1 MAIYNNTNYSTVY
14 IVIRNYLEGVS
25 IIMIKILVVED
36 EFPIVDLIS
45 IALKNV
51 GYKVD
56 YALDGEVGANLIETG
71 KYDLALLDIM
81 LPKFNGYELLDYAK
95 TMELPIIFITAK
107 GQLKDRIKGLD
118 MGADDYIVKPFE
130 IEELISRVNAVI
142 RRCHKKMELG
152 DIQINLESRIIK
164 RQGKEIKLTPKEFDL
179 FLYLY
184 ENQDKAL
191 KREEILQKIWND
203 DELDSQTLTLH
214 IQRIRK
220 KLGLN
225 DRIKT
230 IHGVGYIFR
239 RNK

>member
-1 MAIYNNTNYSTVY
+1 MT
-14 IVIRNYLEGVS
+14 R
-25 IIMIKILVVED
+25 ILVVED

-51 GYKVD
+51 GYEVD
-56 YALDGEVGANLIETG
+56 YALDGEKGADLIETG

-107 GQLKDRIKGLD
+107 GRLKDRTKGLD

-130 IEELISRVNAVI
+130 VEELISRVNAVV
-142 RRCHKKMELG
+142 RRCHKKIELG

-191 KREEILQKIWND
+191 KREEILQKVWND
-203 DELDSQTLTLH
+203 EELDSQTLTLH

-220 KLGLN
+220 KLDLN

-239 RNK
+239 RSK

>member
-1 MAIYNNTNYSTVY
+1 MT
-14 IVIRNYLEGVS
+14 R
-25 IIMIKILVVED
+25 ILVVED

-51 GYKVD
+51 GYEVD
-56 YALDGEVGANLIETG
+56 YALDGEEGANLIETG

-95 TMELPIIFITAK
+95 TMELPVIFITAK
-107 GQLKDRIKGLD
+107 GQLKDRTKGLD

-142 RRCHKKMELG
+142 RRCHKKIELG

-164 RQGKEIKLTPKEFDL
+164 KQGNEIKLTPKEFDL
-179 FLYLY
+179 FIYLY

-191 KREEILQKIWND
+191 KREDILEKVWSD
-203 DELDSQTLTLH
+203 EELDSQTLTLH

-220 KLGLN
+220 KLDLN
-225 DRIKT
+225 DRLKT

-239 RNK
+239 RE

>member
-1 MAIYNNTNYSTVY
+1 MT
-14 IVIRNYLEGVS
+14 
-25 IIMIKILVVED
+25 KILVVED

-56 YALDGEVGANLIETG
+56 YALNGEEGANLIETG

-130 IEELISRVNAVI
+130 VEELISRVNAVI
-142 RRCHKKMELG
+142 RRCHKKIELG
-152 DIQINLESRIIK
+152 DIQINLESRIVK
-164 RQGKEIKLTPKEFDL
+164 RKGKEIKLTPKEFDL

-191 KREEILQKIWND
+191 KRQEILQKIWD
-203 DELDSQTLTLH
+203 DEELDSQTLTLH

>member
-1 MAIYNNTNYSTVY
+1 M
-14 IVIRNYLEGVS
+14 
-25 IIMIKILVVED
+25 
-36 EFPIVDLIS
+36 
-45 IALKNV
+45 
-51 GYKVD
+51 
-56 YALDGEVGANLIETG
+56 IETG

-95 TMELPIIFITAK
+95 TLELPVIFITAK

-130 IEELISRVNAVI
+130 VEELISRVNAVI
-142 RRCHKKMELG
+142 RRCHKTKEVG
-152 DIQINLESRIIK
+152 DIKINIESRSIV

-191 KREEILQKIWND
+191 QRENILERVWHD
-203 DELDSQTLTLH
+203 EELDSQTLTLH

-220 KLGLN
+220 KLDLN
-225 DRIKT
+225 DRIRT
-230 IHGVGYIFR
+230 IHGVGYIF
-239 RNK
+239 KGD

>member
-1 MAIYNNTNYSTVY
+1 MT
-14 IVIRNYLEGVS
+14 
-25 IIMIKILVVED
+25 KILVVED
-36 EFPIVDLIS
+36 EFPIVELIS

-51 GYKVD
+51 GYEVD
-56 YALDGEVGANLIETG
+56 YALDGEQGADLIETG

-81 LPKFNGYELLDYAK
+81 LPQFSGYELLDYAK

-130 IEELISRVNAVI
+130 VEELISRVNAVI
-142 RRCHKKMELG
+142 RRCHKKIELG
-152 DIQINLESRIIK
+152 DIQISLESRMIK
-164 RQGKEIKLTPKEFDL
+164 RQGKEIKLTPKEFEL

-191 KREEILQKIWND
+191 KREEILQKVWND
-203 DELDSQTLTLH
+203 EELDSQTLTLH

-220 KLGLN
+220 KLDLN

-239 RNK
+239 RSK

>member
-1 MAIYNNTNYSTVY
+1 MN
-14 IVIRNYLEGVS
+14 R
-25 IIMIKILVVED
+25 ILVVED

-51 GYKVD
+51 GYEVD
-56 YALDGEVGANLIETG
+56 YALDGEEGANLIETG

-95 TMELPIIFITAK
+95 TMELPVIFITAK
-107 GQLKDRIKGLD
+107 GRLKDRTKGLD

-130 IEELISRVNAVI
+130 VEELISRVNAVI
-142 RRCHKKMELG
+142 RRCHKKIELG

-164 RQGKEIKLTPKEFDL
+164 KQGNEIKLTPKEFDL
-179 FLYLY
+179 FIYLY

-191 KREEILQKIWND
+191 KREDILEKVWSD
-203 DELDSQTLTLH
+203 EELDSQTLTLH

-220 KLGLN
+220 KLDLN
-225 DRIKT
+225 DRLKT

-239 RNK
+239 RE

>member
-1 MAIYNNTNYSTVY
+1 MT
-14 IVIRNYLEGVS
+14 R
-25 IIMIKILVVED
+25 ILVVED

-56 YALDGEVGANLIETG
+56 YALDGEEGANLIETG

-130 IEELISRVNAVI
+130 VEELISRVNAVI
-142 RRCHKKMELG
+142 RRCHKK
-152 DIQINLESRIIK
+152 
-164 RQGKEIKLTPKEFDL
+164 
-179 FLYLY
+179 
-184 ENQDKAL
+184 
-191 KREEILQKIWND
+191 
-203 DELDSQTLTLH
+203 
-214 IQRIRK
+214 
-220 KLGLN
+220 
-225 DRIKT
+225 
-230 IHGVGYIFR
+230 
-239 RNK
+239 

>member
-1 MAIYNNTNYSTVY
+1 MN
-14 IVIRNYLEGVS
+14 
-25 IIMIKILVVED
+25 KILVVED

-56 YALDGEVGANLIETG
+56 YALDGEEGANLIETG
-71 KYDLALLDIM
+71 KYDLVLLDIM

-95 TMELPIIFITAK
+95 TMELPVIFITAK
-107 GQLKDRIKGLD
+107 GKLKDKIKGLD

-130 IEELISRVNAVI
+130 VEELISRVNAVI
-142 RRCHKKMELG
+142 RRCHKKIELG

-164 RQGKEIKLTPKEFDL
+164 KQGNEIKLTPKEFDL

-191 KREEILQKIWND
+191 KREKILEKVWSD
-203 DELDSQTLTLH
+203 EELDSQTLTLH

-220 KLGLN
+220 KLDLKK
-225 DRIKT
+225 RIKT
-230 IHGVGYIFR
+230 VHGIGYIFR
-239 RNK
+239 GE

>member
-1 MAIYNNTNYSTVY
+1 MT
-14 IVIRNYLEGVS
+14 
-25 IIMIKILVVED
+25 KILVVED

-56 YALDGEVGANLIETG
+56 YALDGEEGANLIETG
-71 KYDLALLDIM
+71 KYDLVLLDIM

-130 IEELISRVNAVI
+130 VEELISRVNAVI
-142 RRCHKKMELG
+142 RRCHKKIELD

-164 RQGKEIKLTPKEFDL
+164 RQGEEIKLTPKEFDL

-191 KREEILQKIWND
+191 KREEILQKIWD
-203 DELDSQTLTLH
+203 DEELESHTLTLH

>member
-1 MAIYNNTNYSTVY
+1 MT
-14 IVIRNYLEGVS
+14 
-25 IIMIKILVVED
+25 KILVVED

-56 YALDGEVGANLIETG
+56 YALDGEEGANLIETG
-71 KYDLALLDIM
+71 KYDLVLLDIM

-130 IEELISRVNAVI
+130 LEELISRVNAVI
-142 RRCHKKMELG
+142 RRCHKKIELD

-164 RQGKEIKLTPKEFDL
+164 RQGEEIKLTPKEFDL

-191 KREEILQKIWND
+191 KREEILQKIWD
-203 DELDSQTLTLH
+203 DEELESHTLTLH

>member
-1 MAIYNNTNYSTVY
+1 MT
-14 IVIRNYLEGVS
+14 
-25 IIMIKILVVED
+25 KILVVED
-36 EFPIVDLIS
+36 EFPIVELIS

-51 GYKVD
+51 GYEVD
-56 YALDGEVGANLIETG
+56 YALDGEQGADLIETG

-81 LPKFNGYELLDYAK
+81 LPQFSGYELLDYAK

-130 IEELISRVNAVI
+130 VEELISRVNAVI
-142 RRCHKKMELG
+142 RRCHKKIELG
-152 DIQINLESRIIK
+152 DIQISLESRMIK
-164 RQGKEIKLTPKEFDL
+164 RQGKEIKLTPKEFEL

-191 KREEILQKIWND
+191 KREEILQKVWND
-203 DELDSQTLTLH
+203 EELDSQTLTLH

-220 KLGLN
+220 KLGL
-225 DRIKT
+225 DDSIKT

>member
-1 MAIYNNTNYSTVY
+1 MT
-14 IVIRNYLEGVS
+14 
-25 IIMIKILVVED
+25 KILVVED

-45 IALKNV
+45 IALKNI

-56 YALDGEVGANLIETG
+56 YALDGEAGANLIETG

-95 TMELPIIFITAK
+95 AMELPIIFITAK

-142 RRCHKKMELG
+142 RRCHKKIELG

-164 RQGKEIKLTPKEFDL
+164 RQEKEIKLTPKEFDL

-191 KREEILQKIWND
+191 KREEILQKIWDD

-225 DRIKT
+225 DTIKT